1 VHTAVKIGAISAIGV
16 LLSLTSGCSRHDN
29 SERYILVTVNTKLP
43 YWKVAASGL
52 AKAAE
57 QYGVKMDVRGPE
69 RYDPTAEAQEL
80 RNSLALKPAG
90 LLVSVADRS
99 LMGPAIDEAVNAGIP
114 VLTIDSDAPESK
126 RLYFI
131 GTNNMQAGVQGGKRL
146 AEKLHGKGNV
156 VFYTMPE
163 QPNLDDRLRG
173 YKDVFED
180 YPGIQIVEV
189 FNIKGDSGNAFDR
202 TVHYLTDKSA
212 RRVDAFVCLESSAGR
227 DVAEALRRQQ
237 HASDRIVIAMDADDD
252 ILTGIKQGFIDATVT
267 EKPFTMAFYGLK
279 ALDDIHHYPE
289 DLKRSYASNSFSPF
303 PTFVDTG
310 STLVDKSNVDE
321 YLKAEQES
329 TSKQ

>member
-1 VHTAVKIGAISAIGV
+1 MHNLVKAVMISAIGV
-16 LLSLTSGCSRHDN
+16 LLALTSGCSRHDN
-29 SERYILVTVNTKLP
+29 SERYILVTVNTRLP
-43 YWKVAASGL
+43 YWKAAASGL
-52 AKAAE
+52 AKAAA

-69 RYDPTAEAQEL
+69 TYDPAAEAQEL
-80 RNSLALKPAG
+80 RNALALKPAG
-90 LLVSVADRS
+90 LLVSVSDRS

-131 GTNNMQAGVQGGKRL
+131 GTNNMQAGVLGGKRL

-156 VFYTMPE
+156 VFYSMPQ
-163 QPNLDDRLRG
+163 QPNLDERLRG

-202 TVHYLTDKSA
+202 TMHYLTDKSV
-212 RRVDAFVCLESSAGR
+212 RRVDAFVCLESSAGK
-227 DVAEALRRQQ
+227 DVAEALKREN
-237 HASDRIVIAMDADDD
+237 ASDRIVIAMDADDD
-252 ILTGIKQGFIDATVT
+252 TLAGIKQGFIDATVT

-279 ALDDIHHYPE
+279 ALDDVHHYPV

-303 PTFVDTG
+303 PIFVDTG
-310 STLVDKSNVDE
+310 STLVDKNNVDE
-321 YLKAEQES
+321 YLKSEQES
-329 TSKQ
+329 TSR

>member
-202 TVHYLTDKSA
+202 TMHYLTDKSA

>member
-16 LLSLTSGCSRHDN
+16 FLSLTSGCSRHDN

-43 YWKVAASGL
+43 YWKAAASGL

-69 RYDPTAEAQEL
+69 LYDPTAEAQEL

-131 GTNNMQAGVQGGKRL
+131 GTNNMQAGVLGGKRL

-202 TVHYLTDKSA
+202 TMHYLTDKSA

-237 HASDRIVIAMDADDD
+237 HASDHIVIAMDADDD

-329 TSKQ
+329 TSK

>member
-1 VHTAVKIGAISAIGV
+1 MHTAVKIGAISAIGV
-16 LLSLTSGCSRHDN
+16 LLFLASGCSRHDN
-29 SERYILVTVNTKLP
+29 SERYILITVNTRLP
-43 YWKVAASGL
+43 YWKAAASGL
-52 AKAAE
+52 AKAAA
-57 QYGVKMDVRGPE
+57 QYGVKTDVRGPE
-69 RYDPTAEAQEL
+69 LYDPASEPQEL
-80 RNSLALKPAG
+80 RNALALKPAG

-131 GTNNMQAGVQGGKRL
+131 GTNNMQAGVLGGKRL

-156 VFYTMPE
+156 VFYTMPQ

-202 TVHYLTDKSA
+202 TMHYLTDKSV
-212 RRVDAFVCLESSAGR
+212 RRVDAFVCLESSGGR

-279 ALDDIHHYPE
+279 ALDDIHHYPA
-289 DLKRSYASNSFSPF
+289 DLKRSYAPNSFSPF

-329 TSKQ
+329 TSK